1 MRLTL
6 KGQERRESLFK
17 GVFFLSAL
25 LSVLAI
31 VVISIF
37 IFGNALPFLLKQ
49 GLGDFLFGTDWS
61 PSNLPPTYGIL
72 PMIVGSLL
80 VTAGAIVLGV
90 PVGVLTAV
98 FMVYFCPKALYSLL
112 KPSVNVMAGIPSIVY
127 GFFGLQF
134 IVPWIRSYGG
144 TGLSVLSAVIL
155 LGIMILPTI
164 ISLSET
170 ALRAISK
177 DDYAA
182 SLALGASHE
191 RTVFKVML
199 PAARSGIFSAVILG
213 VGRAIG
219 ETMAVILVAGNQ
231 PVMPSGLLRGVR
243 TMTTNIVLEMA
254 YASGEHREA
263 LITTAAVLF
272 LFILLINAVFVWVK
286 RRSER

>member
-1 MRLTL
+1 MQPWL
-6 KGQERRESLFK
+6 KGQETRESVFK
-17 GVFFLSAL
+17 GIFFISAF

-31 VVISIF
+31 IIISVF
-37 IFGNALPFLLKQ
+37 IFGNALPFLLRQ
-49 GLGDFLFGTDWS
+49 GLGNFLFGSDWS
-61 PSNLPPTYGIL
+61 PSNVPPSYGIL

-80 VTAGAIVLGV
+80 VTAGAIVIGV
-90 PVGVLTAV
+90 PLTAI
-98 FMVYFCPKALYSLL
+98 FMVYFCPKGLYSLL
-112 KPSVNVMAGIPSIVY
+112 KPAVNVMAGIPSIVY
-127 GFFGLQF
+127 GFFCLQF
-134 IVPWIRSYGG
+134 IVPWIRTYGG
-144 TGLSVLSAVIL
+144 TGLSVLTAAIL
-155 LGIMILPTI
+155 LGMMILPTI
-164 ISLSET
+164 INLSET

-199 PAARSGIFSAVILG
+199 PAARSGIFSAIILG

-231 PVMPSGLLRGVR
+231 PIMPSSLLRGVR

-263 LITTAAVLF
+263 LIATAAVLF
-272 LFILLINAVFVWVK
+272 LFILLINAGFVWVK
-286 RRSER
+286 RRAER

>member
-272 LFILLINAVFVWVK
+272 LFILLINAGFVWVK